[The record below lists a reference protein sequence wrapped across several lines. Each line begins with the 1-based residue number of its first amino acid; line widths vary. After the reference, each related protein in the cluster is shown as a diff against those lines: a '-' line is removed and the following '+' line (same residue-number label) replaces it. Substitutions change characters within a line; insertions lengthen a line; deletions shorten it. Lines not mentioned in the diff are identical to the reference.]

1 MEGDYDE
8 PFWKIAAWSDSQ
20 VTFMVYGPVAYTMEN
35 LVNNNSQSIFTA
47 I

>member
-35 LVNNNSQSIFTA
+35 LVNNSIFTA